1 MLLDKLITNYA
12 ATEKF
17 PLSIHSQYPQ
27 VPTPIHRHDFVEL
40 CFVASGSGLHV
51 CGDHRTTVS
60 RGDVYVIP
68 RGSFHEY
75 RECSPDFDVINILYI
90 PELVPM
96 PRLDITR
103 LPGWEAFYL
112 CKGDDSPRFKLA
124 EEDFSP
130 VLALVRELEEENRTR
145 YPGHLFN
152 MLGIFMHLLGKLVR
166 LYSRNAGKAASYSPG
181 TADAIAYL
189 NRNFAA
195 KVSIEKLCSVA
206 CMSKAALMRNFFRN
220 TGTTPRQYQLNLR
233 IAEAAVLLR
242 SGTDT
247 LEEIAIRT
255 GFSDTN
261 YFGRQFKRITGLSPA
276 AYRKQ
281 FRTPPCSR

>member
-27 VPTPIHRHDFVEL
+27 VPTPVHRHDFVEL

-51 CGDHRTTVS
+51 RGDERTIVS

-96 PRLDITR
+96 PQLDITR

-112 CKGDDSPRFKLA
+112 CKGDASPRFKLA
-124 EEDFSP
+124 EEDFAG

-166 LYSRNAGKAASYSPG
+166 LYSRNAGKSASYSPG

-206 CMSKAALMRNFFRN
+206 CMSKAALMRNFFRS
-220 TGTTPRQYQLNLR
+220 TGTTPRQYQLGLR

-247 LEEIAIRT
+247 LEEIAIQT